1 MLDMPQE
8 ARLNLV
14 IYYLR
19 NREITEAFNL
29 IKDLEPSTPPEYILK
44 GVVHTCYGQLTDHS
58 EHLKIAQQYFQLV
71 RPPVELT
78 SKWFKLGGKFRGW
91 QVVFLYC
98 LCPKTYLFFEERTVR
113 GSC

>member
-1 MLDMPQE
+1 MLDLPQE

-19 NREITEAFNL
+19 NREVVEAFNL

-44 GVVHTCYGQLTDHS
+44 GVVHTCYGQMTDHS

-71 RPPVELT
+71 RH
-78 SKWFKLGGKFRGW
+78 FKVVGGEESAGW
-91 QVVFLYC
+91 GPSSTLAFC
-98 LCPKTYLFFEERTVR
+98 VR
-113 GSC
+113 R

>member
-19 NREITEAFNL
+19 NRETAEAFNL

-44 GVVHTCYGQLTDHS
+44 GVVHTCYGQMTDNG

-71 RPPVELT
+71 RGFSLYPFGMSIPLT
-78 SKWFKLGGKFRGW
+78 
-91 QVVFLYC
+91 
-98 LCPKTYLFFEERTVR
+98 EEV
-113 GSC
+113 GDL

>member
-71 RPPVELT
+71 RHRLSSLP
-78 SKWFKLGGKFRGW
+78 SD
-91 QVVFLYC
+91 
-98 LCPKTYLFFEERTVR
+98 
-113 GSC
+113 SN